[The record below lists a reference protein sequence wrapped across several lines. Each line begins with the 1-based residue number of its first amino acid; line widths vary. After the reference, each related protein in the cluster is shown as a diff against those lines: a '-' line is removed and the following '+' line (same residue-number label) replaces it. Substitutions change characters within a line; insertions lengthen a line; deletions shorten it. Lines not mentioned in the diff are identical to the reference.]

1 MIYLRTIAA
10 AVATAAW
17 SLAGCVNHPP
27 GYKSPSARSATLTLT
42 GVYPGPTAVVNE
54 KTVVEAQLQYAI
66 ADIKS
71 GSYFV
76 FAQAETTTPGVSS
89 DGTFPLRLHA
99 KLTKSEG
106 QLRFSFPLEYVWNQP
121 AIKHPLVVWF
131 YINTDVDKRYSRVL
145 GKVGPVVYS
154 E

>member
-1 MIYLRTIAA
+1 MIYLRAIAA
-10 AVATAAW
+10 AAALCG
-17 SLAGCVNHPP
+17 LAACVHHPADD
-27 GYKSPSARSATLTLT
+27 KSPSTRTASLTLT
-42 GVYPGPTAVVNE
+42 GVYPGPSAVVNE
-54 KTVVEAQLQYAI
+54 KTVVEADLHYAI
-66 ADIKS
+66 GDIKS
-71 GSYFV
+71 GTYFV

-99 KLTKSEG
+99 KLRKSEG

-121 AIKHPLVVWF
+121 AIRHPLVVWF

-145 GKVGPVVYS
+145 ARVGPVAYA